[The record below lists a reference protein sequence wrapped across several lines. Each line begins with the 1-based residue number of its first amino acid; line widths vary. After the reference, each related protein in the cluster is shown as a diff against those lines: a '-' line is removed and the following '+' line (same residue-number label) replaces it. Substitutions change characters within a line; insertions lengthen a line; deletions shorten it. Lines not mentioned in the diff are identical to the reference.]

1 MTVDMMQR
9 VIALGDAKG
18 LAMRELCEYYGVT
31 DYNVADISDDMAVEW
46 IGVKEDD
53 TRDNNGNQ
61 SVEC

>member
-18 LAMRELCEYYGVT
+18 SALRELCEYYGVT

-53 TRDNNGNQ
+53 T
-61 SVEC
+61 